1 MPTRCPT
8 HWPCKAALLGIE
20 LDKGK
25 AKILQQA
32 QEACRKKDALAADNR
47 EMLAPLVNEQRAG
60 REAQHAQF
68 TAAFELQGKVAAAE
82 IARAQAE
89 ASKAKTDQWLTILS
103 NPSLQHLHTKA
114 AAEIAKLMMLPE
126 VEPQPA
132 APATE

>member
-1 MPTRCPT
+1 MVF
-8 HWPCKAALLGIE
+8 G
-20 LDKGK
+20 
-25 AKILQQA
+25 
-32 QEACRKKDALAADNR
+32 
-47 EMLAPLVNEQRAG
+47 AG
-60 REAQHAQF
+60 PRHGSGAGPAR
-68 TAAFELQGKVAAAE
+68 
-82 IARAQAE
+82 ARAQAQ